1 MWKDDGNSQKSLS
14 IRAKKRGCLKS
25 RRPYLFIRLLKK
37 TKGHQAPMLCKVL
50 TCVVFRNSKV
60 IFKDYN
66 PQQGQLLPPSF
77 DELIANNHPVR
88 IVSTVIDALDLDG
101 LVKSY
106 KGGGTSSH
114 HPRMLLKVLVYGYL
128 CNIFSSRKLE
138 EAIQQNIHFMWLAA
152 MSRPD
157 HNTINRFRSERL
169 KDQIKTIF
177 TQVVLLLEKEGL
189 VSLQTTFVD
198 GTKIEA
204 NANRYTFVWGRA
216 IKKSK
221 ERMAKQLEEMWNYT
235 QQIAAEEIRN
245 TAPVEFKKI
254 TKQKVESLVKKID
267 RALKG
272 KKIPSRVRQKINYA
286 KKNWPGNLKKYG
298 QYEKI
303 LKKRNS
309 FSKTDTDAS
318 FMRMKE
324 DHMRNGQLKPAYN
337 LQISTHDQFI
347 LHYSL
352 HSNPGDTKTLEPHI
366 KSFEN
371 QYKRTPKEVVA
382 DAGYGSAYNYRML
395 KRKKITPYVKYNYF
409 DREQKAKARN
419 KPIETK
425 ITDPNI
431 VKLYTE
437 VNNLL
442 NTERGI
448 KLRKQRSHDVETVFA
463 QIKNN
468 KGFRKYSLRGIQKV
482 EIETGLLA
490 IAHNLKKKA
499 A

>member
-1 MWKDDGNSQKSLS
+1 MMCRK
-14 IRAKKRGCLKS
+14 AK
-25 RRPYLFIRLLKK
+25 
-37 TKGHQAPMLCKVL
+37 
-50 TCVVFRNSKV
+50 VV
-60 IFKDYN
+60 FKDYDPN
-66 PQQGQLLPPSF
+66 QCLLLPQNLG
-77 DELIANNHPVR
+77 ELIEENHPVR
-88 IVSTVIDALDLDG
+88 TVSEVIERLNLEG
-101 LVKSY
+101 LIKSY

-138 EAIQQNIHFMWLAA
+138 EAVRQNVHFMWLAA
-152 MSRPD
+152 MTKPD

-169 KDQIKTIF
+169 KEEIKEIF

-189 VSLQTTFVD
+189 VSLQTAFVD

-221 ERMAKQLEEMWNYT
+221 ERMAKQLEELWAYT
-235 QQIAAEEIRN
+235 QQVAAKELKESRR
-245 TAPVEFKKI
+245 VEFKKI
-254 TKQKVESLVKKID
+254 TKAQVERLVKKMD
-267 RALKG
+267 RALKD
-272 KKIPSRVRQKINYA
+272 KKIPSRVRQKLNYA
-286 KKNWPGNLKKYG
+286 KKNWPQNLKKYAKYKKVLG
-298 QYEKI
+298 
-303 LKKRNS
+303 KRNS
-309 FSKTDTDAS
+309 FSKTDTDAT

-352 HSNPGDTKTLEPHI
+352 HSNPGDTRTLKEHI
-366 KSFEN
+366 ESFRRN
-371 QYKRTPKEVVA
+371 LKQTPKEVVA
-382 DAGYGSAYNYRML
+382 DAGYGSAGNYRML
-395 KRKKITPYVKYNYF
+395 KRKKIVPYVKYSYF
-409 DREQKAKARN
+409 DREQRARRRN
-419 KPIETK
+419 KPVENRIVDPK
-425 ITDPNI
+425 IT
-431 VKLYTE
+431 KLYTE
-437 VNNLL
+437 VNKLL

-448 KLRKQRSHDVETVFA
+448 ALRKKRAHDVETVFA

-468 KGFRKYSLRGIQKV
+468 KGFRRFNLRGSKKV

-490 IAHNLKKKA
+490 LAHNLKKWA